1 MLRLPVNAFALRR
14 LTRTWLG
21 LGFAF
26 LACSF
31 TVLADTS
38 ALLRTVPVSRCY
50 CHCSESHSR
59 GGCVRMCESKRN
71 ASRWWAISCVKPHM
85 RRPASDSNAGP
96 RFPHPDRAEHV
107 KLKQEKKVFSF

>member
-1 MLRLPVNAFALRR
+1 
-14 LTRTWLG
+14 
-21 LGFAF
+21 
-26 LACSF
+26 
-31 TVLADTS
+31 
-38 ALLRTVPVSRCY
+38 
-50 CHCSESHSR
+50 
-59 GGCVRMCESKRN
+59 MCESKRN

>member
-14 LTRTWLG
+14 LARRWLG
-21 LGFAF
+21 LGIAF

-50 CHCSESHSR
+50 CHCSEAHSR

-85 RRPASDSNAGP
+85 KPPAPNSNAGP
-96 RFPHPDRAEHV
+96 RFPHPGRAEHV
-107 KLKQEKKVFSF
+107 KLEHLRESF